1 MSTLLL
7 LTLPLLHYGG
17 MVLTWWFFKEELGS
31 TQLCPNSITA
41 PAFWLPEERIDP
53 DQLDV
58 VIHLGDCVTEAAA
71 APNDSVAFK

>member
-7 LTLPLLHYGG
+7 LTLPLLYSGG
-17 MVLTWWFFKEELGS
+17 VVLTWWFFKDELDS

-41 PAFWLPEERIDP
+41 PALWLPEERIDP

-58 VIHLGDCVTEAAA
+58 VIHLGDRVTEAAA
-71 APNDSVAFK
+71 APERLCHF